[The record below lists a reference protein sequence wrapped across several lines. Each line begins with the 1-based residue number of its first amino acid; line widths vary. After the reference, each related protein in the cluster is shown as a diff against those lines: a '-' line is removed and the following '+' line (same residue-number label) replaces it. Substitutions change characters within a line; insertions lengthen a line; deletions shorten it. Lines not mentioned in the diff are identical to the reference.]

1 MWIMRSPDPV
11 DVGRR
16 VRELRER
23 AGLTQDELH
32 ARLVEIGEPIARP
45 SLSKIERGKM
55 QLLIE
60 RAYAFAQ
67 VLGCEVSDFY
77 GEGVVSPINVR
88 ILGAI
93 SRLPPEWQERA
104 AASVEDLAR
113 LYASVSPA
121 PPAPTPPPAPPP
133 EPSPPTRGRPRRVR

>member
-1 MWIMRSPDPV
+1 MWLMKSPDPI

-23 AGLTQDELH
+23 AGLTQDQLH

-60 RAYAFAQ
+60 RAYAFAR
-67 VLGCEVSDFY
+67 VLGCEVSEIY

-88 ILGAI
+88 MIGAL
-93 SRLPPEWQERA
+93 SQLPPDWQERTVA
-104 AASVEDLAR
+104 NVEDLAR
-113 LYASVSPA
+113 LHAAVAPASPA
-121 PPAPTPPPAPPP
+121 PAPPPAPAP
-133 EPSPPTRGRPRRVR
+133 EPARPTRGRPRRAS